1 MPPGKFHGTLDAQKA
16 VQKQGKMNLADAS
29 RKFHGISDVQKSI
42 AEIWMRRKQLFMD
55 FAGTQNQRDKTSA
68 GRFAG

>member
-1 MPPGKFHGTLDAQKA
+1 MPPGSSTEHWMHR
-16 VQKQGKMNLADAS
+16 KQCRNKGKWILADAS

-55 FAGTQNQRDKTSA
+55 FCRNSKSA
-68 GRFAG
+68 